1 MQYKQKT
8 INDLHTYVEN
18 NETLATQALLS
29 SVRESKIRKEGQRLE
44 YHEKFMDC
52 LNVFLKDLHK
62 NEEQN
67 IFMSNIRAYLA
78 VLDNVESTYNATP
91 KLRKHKGSSSQS
103 NMRKAITE
111 KSVERPN
118 PVEEEKLKQ
127 AEPK

>member
-1 MQYKQKT
+1 ME
-8 INDLHTYVEN
+8 H
-18 NETLATQALLS
+18 
-29 SVRESKIRKEGQRLE
+29 
-44 YHEKFMDC
+44 HEKFMDC
-52 LNVFLKDLHK
+52 LNVFLKDTHK

-103 NMRKAITE
+103 NMRKAIIE
-111 KSVERPN
+111 KSVERPK

-127 AEPK
+127 AEPKPVKKMMTAEEKRKEILQKYGFKDRSRRKIIA